1 MKNIKKIFVVLLLLQ
16 IEALFGQAITQ
27 TTSTAKYQE
36 EDCNIYLIYN
46 DSLVPGDAIFVRM
59 MIQTPKTHKKDKPF
73 EKQATLQLY
82 RKSKTK
88 PIESG
93 VFYSTGKSKKATNQE
108 MLCGIPLSSFLEKDD
123 YYLLI
128 TVKEGNDSV
137 KEINLPLTF
146 QARKFN
152 SETIP
157 LDSTNTA
164 IKTDNSSAR
173 AAQIEKLNEILAT
186 VNADAV
192 NALKPMASPTTS
204 TRYTSWFGD
213 RRVYAYS
220 NGKSSTSL
228 HYGND
233 YGIPEGSEVKA
244 CSDGKVVLAEWRN
257 STGWSIVIEHLPG
270 LYSLYYHLS
279 EMLVK
284 EGDTVKTGDLI
295 AKSGKTGLAT
305 GPHLHWE
312 MRLNMSAVRP
322 EFFLT
327 NFTFEGVNYY

>member
-1 MKNIKKIFVVLLLLQ
+1 MKNVKKIFLALLLLQ
-16 IEALFGQAITQ
+16 I
-27 TTSTAKYQE
+27 TSLYAQEIKQNVSQAKYQE
-36 EDCNIYLIYN
+36 EDCNINIIYN

-59 MIQTPKTHKKDKPF
+59 MIQTPKTHKKDKPV
-73 EKQATLQLY
+73 EKQAKMQLF
-82 RKSKTK
+82 RKSRTK
-88 PIESG
+88 ALESG

-108 MLCGIPLSSFLEKDD
+108 LLCGIPLSSFLEKDD

-128 TVKEGNDSV
+128 TVTEGNEPA
-137 KEINLPLTF
+137 KEITLPLYF

-173 AAQIEKLNEILAT
+173 AAQIEKLNAILAT
-186 VNADAV
+186 INSDAV
-192 NALKPMASPTTS
+192 NSLKPMVSPTTS

-233 YGIPEGSEVKA
+233 YGVPEGSEVKSCA
-244 CSDGKVVLAEWRN
+244 EGKVVLAEWRN
-257 STGWSIVIEHLPG
+257 STGWSIVVEHLPG

-284 EGDTVKTGDLI
+284 EGDTVKAGQLI

-312 MRLNMSAVRP
+312 MRLNMEAVRP
-322 EFFLT
+322 EFFMT
-327 NFTFEGVNYY
+327 NFTFEGMDY